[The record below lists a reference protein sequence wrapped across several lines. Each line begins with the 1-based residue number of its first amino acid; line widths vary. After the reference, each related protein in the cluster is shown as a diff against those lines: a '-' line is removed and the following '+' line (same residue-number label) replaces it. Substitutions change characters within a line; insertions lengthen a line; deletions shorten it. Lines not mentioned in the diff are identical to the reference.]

1 MSIAMQ
7 GALWGLGL
15 GVFLVLIEYM
25 FVKKAVEE
33 RAVQKHQKPE
43 FDPQDRARI
52 KAVVYF
58 AVFLPPAF
66 ALGAWLIWG

>member
-1 MSIAMQ
+1 MHIAMQ

-15 GVFLVLIEYM
+15 GVFLVVIEYM

-43 FDPQDRARI
+43 FEGQDRNRV
-52 KAVVYF
+52 KAVVRF
-58 AVFLPPAF
+58 SLLLPPAF
-66 ALGAWLIWG
+66 ALGAWLLWG

>member
-1 MSIAMQ
+1 MHIAVQ

-15 GVFLVLIEYM
+15 GVFLVLTEYV

-43 FDPQDRARI
+43 WDGQDRARI
-52 KAVVYF
+52 RAVLGF
-58 AVFLPPAF
+58 SVFLPPAF

>member
-1 MSIAMQ
+1 MHIGLQ

-15 GVFLVLIEYM
+15 GVFLVLIEYT
-25 FVKKAVEE
+25 FVKKAVVE

-43 FDPQDRARI
+43 FDVQDRNRV
-52 KAVVYF
+52 KAVVSF
-58 AVFLPPAF
+58 ALFLPPAF

>member
-1 MSIAMQ
+1 MHIGMQ

-15 GVFLVLIEYM
+15 GVFLVFIEYT
-25 FVKKAVEE
+25 FVKKAVVE

-43 FDPQDRARI
+43 FDGQDRARMR
-52 KAVVYF
+52 AVVTF
-58 AVFLPPAF
+58 ALFLPPAF

>member
-1 MSIAMQ
+1 MHIGMQ

-15 GVFLVLIEYM
+15 GVFLVFIEYM
-25 FVKKAVEE
+25 FVKKAVVE

-43 FDPQDRARI
+43 FDGQDRARMR
-52 KAVVYF
+52 AVVTF

>member
-1 MSIAMQ
+1 MNIAWQ

-15 GVFLVLIEYM
+15 GVVLVAIEYM

-43 FDPQDRARI
+43 WDGQDRARI
-52 KAVVYF
+52 RAVAGF

>member
-1 MSIAMQ
+1 MNIAVQ

-15 GVFLVLIEYM
+15 GAFLVIIEYL

-33 RAVQKHQKPE
+33 RAKEKHQKPE
-43 FDPQDRARI
+43 FDGQDRARI
-52 KAVVYF
+52 RAVVGF
-58 AVFLPPAF
+58 AVFVPPAF

>member
-1 MSIAMQ
+1 MSIGWQ

-15 GVFLVLIEYM
+15 AVFLILIEYM

-33 RAVQKHQKPE
+33 RAVQKHKKPE
-43 FDPQDRARI
+43 FDVQDRRRI
-52 KAVVYF
+52 HAVIRF

-66 ALGAWLIWG
+66 ALGAWLLWG

>member
-1 MSIAMQ
+1 MNIAWQ
-7 GALWGLGL
+7 GAFWGLGL
-15 GVFLVLIEYM
+15 GVFLVAIEYM

-43 FDPQDRARI
+43 WDGQDRARI
-52 KAVVYF
+52 RAVVGF
-58 AVFLPPAF
+58 SVFLPPAF

>member
-1 MSIAMQ
+1 MHIGMQ
-7 GALWGLGL
+7 GALWGFGL
-15 GVFLVLIEYM
+15 GVFLVFIEYM
-25 FVKKAVEE
+25 FVKKAVVE

-43 FDPQDRARI
+43 FDGQDRARMR
-52 KAVVYF
+52 AVVTF

>member
-1 MSIAMQ
+1 MHIGMQ

-15 GVFLVLIEYM
+15 GVFLVLIEYT

-43 FDPQDRARI
+43 FEPQDRNRV
-52 KAVVYF
+52 KAVVSF
-58 AVFLPPAF
+58 ALFLPPAF

>member
-1 MSIAMQ
+1 MHIGMQ

-15 GVFLVLIEYM
+15 GIFLIFIEYT
-25 FVKKAVEE
+25 FVKKAVVE

-43 FDPQDRARI
+43 FDGQDRARI
-52 KAVVYF
+52 RAVVSF
-58 AVFLPPAF
+58 ALFLPPAF

>member
-1 MSIAMQ
+1 MNIAVQ

-15 GVFLVLIEYM
+15 GAFLVMI
-25 FVKKAVEE
+25 VKKAVEE
-33 RAVQKHQKPE
+33 RAVEKHQKPE
-43 FDPQDRARI
+43 FDGQDRARI
-52 KAVVYF
+52 RAVLGL

>member
-1 MSIAMQ
+1 MHIGLQ

-15 GVFLVLIEYM
+15 GVFLVLIEYT
-25 FVKKAVEE
+25 FVRKAVVE

-43 FDPQDRARI
+43 FDVQDRNRV
-52 KAVVYF
+52 KAVVSF
-58 AVFLPPAF
+58 AIFLPPAF

>member
-1 MSIAMQ
+1 MHIAWQ

-15 GVFLVLIEYM
+15 GLFLVFIEYT
-25 FVKKAVEE
+25 FVKKAVVE

-43 FDPQDRARI
+43 FDGQDRARI
-52 KAVVYF
+52 RAVVSF
-58 AVFLPPAF
+58 SLFLPAAF